1 MQFQAFQSIVAVEAF
16 SREAVM
22 MSALQEF
29 GGQGLKNLTPG
40 DLYGSAKHWSKKAR
54 LEMGIYFLLKTFGM
68 FMLDSPSSRETRR
81 CDLKIPINA
90 NAFDQD

>member
-40 DLYGSAKHWSKKAR
+40 DLYGSAKHWSKPAR
-54 LEMGIYFLLKTFGM
+54 L
-68 FMLDSPSSRETRR
+68 SRPETDPTMDFFATR
-81 CDLKIPINA
+81 A
-90 NAFDQD
+90 